1 MSTQLAMNSNQ
12 QTGITDFLSKPNIRA
27 NVMQAI
33 GKERTTRFI
42 SSVISAVQATPAL
55 KECTNN
61 SILSAALQGEAL
73 NLAPSPQLGQFY
85 MVPYKK
91 RDKKGSVVSIEATFQ
106 LGAKGYKQLAM
117 RSGQYYD
124 LDVMSIK
131 EGEYIGRNP
140 ETGKHMFNFV
150 SDDDE
155 REELPTIGYMAYF
168 ELLNGFKKQIYWS
181 KKKMLNHADTY
192 SQAFNK
198 ADYERLIAGKIP
210 EKELWKYSLFWYKNF
225 DEMAEKTMIRQ
236 LISKWGIMSI
246 EMQTAYEKDMAVIDE
261 NGNPV
266 YVDNPQNTQ
275 SVQEQVSN
283 DLKAANTKKFPEAD
297 DTVEN
302 PQQIKKIISL
312 MLIILCKT
320 RW

>member
-1 MSTQLAMNSNQ
+1 MSTQLATNSNQ
-12 QTGITDFLSKPNIRA
+12 QTGITDFLSKPNVRA
-27 NVMQAI
+27 NVTQVI

-91 RDKKGSVVSIEATFQ
+91 KDKNGNIISIEATFQ

-117 RSGQYYD
+117 RSGQYKD

-131 EGEYIGRNP
+131 EGEYHGRDP
-140 ETGKHMFNFV
+140 ETGKHMFDFV
-150 SDDDE
+150 TDDDE
-155 REELPTIGYMAYF
+155 REDLPTIGYMAYF
-168 ELLNGFKKQIYWS
+168 ELLNGFRKQIYWS

-198 ADYERLIAGKIP
+198 EDYERLIAGKIP
-210 EKELWKYSLFWYKNF
+210 KKELWKYSSFWYKDF

-261 NGNPV
+261 DGNPV
-266 YVDNPQNTQ
+266 YVDNSQTTMSTQ
-275 SVQEQVSN
+275 EKVHE

-297 DTVEN
+297 ETVEN
-302 PQQIKKIISL
+302 PQVSDSSAEEVPDFLK
-312 MLIILCKT
+312 
-320 RW
+320 

>member
-1 MSTQLAMNSNQ
+1 MATTQLAANTQ
-12 QTGITDFLSKPNIRA
+12 QTGITDFLSRPNIRA

-61 SILSAALQGEAL
+61 SILTAALQGEAL

-91 RDKKGSVVSIEATFQ
+91 KDKDGNIVSIEATFQ

-117 RSGQYYD
+117 RSGQYKD

-131 EGEYIGRNP
+131 KGEYLGRDP
-140 ETGKHMFNFV
+140 ETGKHMFDFIA
-150 SDDDE
+150 DDDE
-155 REELPTIGYMAYF
+155 REDLPTIGYMAYF
-168 ELLNGFKKQIYWS
+168 ELLNGFRKQIYWS

-198 ADYERLIAGKIP
+198 EDYERLIAGKIP
-210 EKELWKYSLFWYKNF
+210 KKELWKYSSFWYKNF

-246 EMQTAYEKDMAVIDE
+246 DMQTAYEKDMAVIDE

-266 YVDNPQNTQ
+266 YVDNPQTTMSTQ
-275 SVQEQVSN
+275 EKVHE
-283 DLKAANTKKFPEAD
+283 DLKFANTKKFPEAD
-297 DTVEN
+297 ETVEN
-302 PQQIKKIISL
+302 PQVIDSNAEEVPDFMK
-312 MLIILCKT
+312 
-320 RW
+320 

>member
-1 MSTQLAMNSNQ
+1 MSTQLATNSNQ
-12 QTGITDFLSKPNIRA
+12 QTGITDFLSKPNVRA
-27 NVMQAI
+27 NVTQVI

-42 SSVISAVQATPAL
+42 SSVISAVQTTPAL

-61 SILSAALQGEAL
+61 SILSAALQGETL

-91 RDKKGSVVSIEATFQ
+91 KDKNGNIVSIEATFQ

-117 RSGQYYD
+117 RSGQYKD

-131 EGEYIGRNP
+131 AGEYLGRDP
-140 ETGKHMFNFV
+140 ETGKHMFDFV
-150 SDDDE
+150 TDDDE
-155 REELPTIGYMAYF
+155 REDLPTIGYMAYF
-168 ELLNGFKKQIYWS
+168 ELLNGFRKQIYWS

-198 ADYERLIAGKIP
+198 EDYERLMAGKIP
-210 EKELWKYSLFWYKNF
+210 KKELWKYSSFWYKNF

-261 NGNPV
+261 DGNPV
-266 YVDNPQNTQ
+266 YVDNSQTTMSTQ
-275 SVQEQVSN
+275 EKVHE

-297 DTVEN
+297 ETVEN
-302 PQQIKKIISL
+302 PQVIDSSAEEVPDFLK
-312 MLIILCKT
+312 
-320 RW
+320 

>member
-1 MSTQLAMNSNQ
+1 MSTQLATNSNQ
-12 QTGITDFLSKPNIRA
+12 QTGITDFLSKPNVRA
-27 NVMQAI
+27 NVTQVI

-91 RDKKGSVVSIEATFQ
+91 KDKNGNIISIEATFQ

-117 RSGQYYD
+117 RSGQYKD

-131 EGEYIGRNP
+131 EGEYHGRDP
-140 ETGKHMFNFV
+140 ETGKHVFDFV
-150 SDDDE
+150 TDDDE
-155 REELPTIGYMAYF
+155 REDLPTIGYMAYF
-168 ELLNGFKKQIYWS
+168 ELLNGFRKQIYWS

-198 ADYERLIAGKIP
+198 EDYERLIAGKIP
-210 EKELWKYSLFWYKNF
+210 KKELWKYSSFWYKNF

-261 NGNPV
+261 DGNPV
-266 YVDNPQNTQ
+266 YVDNSQTTMSTQ
-275 SVQEQVSN
+275 EKVHE

-297 DTVEN
+297 ETVEN
-302 PQQIKKIISL
+302 PQVIDSSAEEVPDFLK
-312 MLIILCKT
+312 
-320 RW
+320 

>member
-1 MSTQLAMNSNQ
+1 MSTQLATNSNQ
-12 QTGITDFLSKPNIRA
+12 QTGITDFLSKPNVRA
-27 NVMQAI
+27 NVTQVI

-91 RDKKGSVVSIEATFQ
+91 KDKNGNIISIEATFQ

-117 RSGQYYD
+117 RSGQYKD

-131 EGEYIGRNP
+131 AGEYLGRDP
-140 ETGKHMFNFV
+140 ETGKHMFDLV
-150 SDDDE
+150 TDDDE
-155 REELPTIGYMAYF
+155 REDLPTIGYMAYF
-168 ELLNGFKKQIYWS
+168 ELLNGFRKQIYWS

-198 ADYERLIAGKIP
+198 EDYERLIAGKIP
-210 EKELWKYSLFWYKNF
+210 KKELWKYSSFWYKNF
-225 DEMAEKTMIRQ
+225 DEMAEKTMVRQ

-261 NGNPV
+261 NGNPA
-266 YVDNPQNTQ
+266 YVDNPQSTMSTQ
-275 SVQEQVSN
+275 EKVHE

-302 PQQIKKIISL
+302 PQVIDSSAEEVPDFMK
-312 MLIILCKT
+312 
-320 RW
+320 

>member
-1 MSTQLAMNSNQ
+1 MSTQLATNSNQ
-12 QTGITDFLSKPNIRA
+12 QTGITDFLSKPNVRA
-27 NVMQAI
+27 NVTQVI

-91 RDKKGSVVSIEATFQ
+91 KDKNGNIISIEATFQ

-117 RSGQYYD
+117 RSGQYKD

-131 EGEYIGRNP
+131 AGEYLGCDP
-140 ETGKHMFNFV
+140 ETGKHMFDFV
-150 SDDDE
+150 TDDDE
-155 REELPTIGYMAYF
+155 REDLPTIGYMAYF
-168 ELLNGFKKQIYWS
+168 ELLNGFRKQIYWS

-198 ADYERLIAGKIP
+198 EDYERLIAGKIP
-210 EKELWKYSLFWYKNF
+210 KKELWKYSSFWYKSF
-225 DEMAEKTMIRQ
+225 DEMAEKTMVRQ

-266 YVDNPQNTQ
+266 YVDNPQSTMSTQ
-275 SVQEQVSN
+275 EKVHE

-302 PQQIKKIISL
+302 PQVIDSSAEEVPDFMK
-312 MLIILCKT
+312 
-320 RW
+320 

>member
-1 MSTQLAMNSNQ
+1 MSTQLATNSNQ
-12 QTGITDFLSKPNIRA
+12 QTGITDFLSKPNVRA
-27 NVMQAI
+27 NVTQVI

-61 SILSAALQGEAL
+61 SILTAALQGEAL

-91 RDKKGSVVSIEATFQ
+91 KDKNGNIISIEATFQ

-117 RSGQYYD
+117 RSGQYKD

-131 EGEYIGRNP
+131 EGEYLGRDP
-140 ETGKHMFNFV
+140 ETGKHMFDFV
-150 SDDDE
+150 TDDDE
-155 REELPTIGYMAYF
+155 REDLPTIGYMAYF
-168 ELLNGFKKQIYWS
+168 ELLNGFRKQIYWS

-198 ADYERLIAGKIP
+198 EDYERLIAGKIP
-210 EKELWKYSLFWYKNF
+210 KKELWKYSSFWYKNF

-266 YVDNPQNTQ
+266 YVDNPQTTMSTQ
-275 SVQEQVSN
+275 EKVHE

-302 PQQIKKIISL
+302 PQVIDTSAEEVPDFMK
-312 MLIILCKT
+312 
-320 RW
+320 

>member
-1 MSTQLAMNSNQ
+1 MSTQLATNNNQ

-27 NVMQAI
+27 NVTQAI

-91 RDKKGSVVSIEATFQ
+91 KDKNGNIISIEASFQ

-117 RSGQYYD
+117 RSGQYKD

-131 EGEYIGRNP
+131 KGEYLGRDP
-140 ETGKHMFNFV
+140 ETGKHMFDFV
-150 SDDDE
+150 TDDDE
-155 REELPTIGYMAYF
+155 REDLPTIGYMAYF
-168 ELLNGFKKQIYWS
+168 ELLNGFRKQIYWS

-198 ADYERLIAGKIP
+198 EDYERLLDGKIP
-210 EKELWKYSLFWYKNF
+210 KKELWKYSSFWYKNF

-302 PQQIKKIISL
+302 PQVIDSDAEEVPDFLK
-312 MLIILCKT
+312 
-320 RW
+320 

>member
-1 MSTQLAMNSNQ
+1 MSTQLATNSNQ
-12 QTGITDFLSKPNIRA
+12 QTGITDFLSKPNVRA
-27 NVMQAI
+27 NVTQVI

-91 RDKKGSVVSIEATFQ
+91 KDKNGNIISIEATFQ

-117 RSGQYYD
+117 RSGQYKD

-131 EGEYIGRNP
+131 AGEYLGRDP
-140 ETGKHMFNFV
+140 ETGKHMFDFV
-150 SDDDE
+150 TDDDE
-155 REELPTIGYMAYF
+155 REDLPTIGYMAYF
-168 ELLNGFKKQIYWS
+168 ELLNGFRKQIYWS

-198 ADYERLIAGKIP
+198 EDYERLIAGKISK
-210 EKELWKYSLFWYKNF
+210 KELWKYSSFWYKNF

-266 YVDNPQNTQ
+266 YVDNPQTTMSTQ
-275 SVQEQVSN
+275 EKVHE

-302 PQQIKKIISL
+302 PQVIDSSAEEVPDFMK
-312 MLIILCKT
+312 
-320 RW
+320 

>member
-1 MSTQLAMNSNQ
+1 MSTQLATNNNQ

-27 NVMQAI
+27 NVTQAI

-91 RDKKGSVVSIEATFQ
+91 KDKNGNIISIEASFQ

-117 RSGQYYD
+117 RSGQYKD

-131 EGEYIGRNP
+131 KGEYLGRDP
-140 ETGKHMFNFV
+140 ETGKHMFDFV
-150 SDDDE
+150 TDDDE
-155 REELPTIGYMAYF
+155 REDLPTIGYMAYF
-168 ELLNGFKKQIYWS
+168 ELLNGFRKQIYWS

-198 ADYERLIAGKIP
+198 EDYERLLDGKIP
-210 EKELWKYSLFWYKNF
+210 KKELWKYSSFWYKNF

-275 SVQEQVSN
+275 SAQEQVSN

-302 PQQIKKIISL
+302 PQVIDSDAEEVPDFLK
-312 MLIILCKT
+312 
-320 RW
+320 

>member
-1 MSTQLAMNSNQ
+1 MSTQLATNSNQ
-12 QTGITDFLSKPNIRA
+12 QTGITDFLSKPNVRA
-27 NVMQAI
+27 NVTQVI

-91 RDKKGSVVSIEATFQ
+91 KDKNGNIVSIEATFQ

-117 RSGQYYD
+117 RSGQYKD

-131 EGEYIGRNP
+131 KGEYLGRDP
-140 ETGKHMFNFV
+140 ETGKHMFDFV
-150 SDDDE
+150 TDDDE
-155 REELPTIGYMAYF
+155 REDLQTIGYMAYF

-198 ADYERLIAGKIP
+198 EDYERLIAGKIP
-210 EKELWKYSLFWYKNF
+210 KKELWKYSSLWYKNF

-261 NGNPV
+261 NGNPA
-266 YVDNPQNTQ
+266 YVDNPQSTM
-275 SVQEQVSN
+275 SMQEKVHE

-302 PQQIKKIISL
+302 PQVIDSSAEEVPDFMK
-312 MLIILCKT
+312 
-320 RW
+320 

>member
-33 GKERTTRFI
+33 GKERTARFI

-91 RDKKGSVVSIEATFQ
+91 KDKNGNVVSIEATFQ

-131 EGEYIGRNP
+131 EGEYIGRNQ
-140 ETGKHMFNFV
+140 ETGKHMFCFIG
-150 SDDDE
+150 DDDE

-198 ADYERLIAGKIP
+198 EDYERLIAGKIP
-210 EKELWKYSLFWYKNF
+210 KKELWKYSSFWYKNF

-236 LISKWGIMSI
+236 IISKWGIMSI

-266 YVDNPQNTQ
+266 YVDNLQTAMSTQ
-275 SVQEQVSN
+275 ERVQE

-297 DTVEN
+297 ETVEN
-302 PQQIKKIISL
+302 PKVIDSDAEEVPDFMK
-312 MLIILCKT
+312 
-320 RW
+320 

>member
-1 MSTQLAMNSNQ
+1 MSTQLATNSNQ
-12 QTGITDFLSKPNIRA
+12 QTGITDFLSKPNVRA

-91 RDKKGSVVSIEATFQ
+91 KDKSGNIVSIEATFQ

-117 RSGQYYD
+117 RSGQYKD

-131 EGEYIGRNP
+131 EGEYHGRDP
-140 ETGKHMFNFV
+140 ETGKHMFDFIT
-150 SDDDE
+150 DDDA
-155 REELPTIGYMAYF
+155 REDLPTIGYMAYF
-168 ELLNGFKKQIYWS
+168 ELLNGFRKQIYWS

-198 ADYERLIAGKIP
+198 EDYERLLDGKIP
-210 EKELWKYSLFWYKNF
+210 KKELWKYSSFWYKNF

-266 YVDNPQNTQ
+266 YVDNPQTTMSTQ
-275 SVQEQVSN
+275 EKVHE

-297 DTVEN
+297 ETVEN
-302 PQQIKKIISL
+302 PQVIDSSAEEVPDFLK
-312 MLIILCKT
+312 
-320 RW
+320 

>member
-1 MSTQLAMNSNQ
+1 MSTQLATNSNQ
-12 QTGITDFLSKPNIRA
+12 QTGITDFLSKPNVRA
-27 NVMQAI
+27 NVTQVI

-91 RDKKGSVVSIEATFQ
+91 KDKNGNIISIEATFQ

-117 RSGQYYD
+117 RSGQYKD

-131 EGEYIGRNP
+131 AGEYLGRDP
-140 ETGKHMFNFV
+140 ETGKHMFDFV
-150 SDDDE
+150 TDDDE
-155 REELPTIGYMAYF
+155 REDLPTIGYMAYF
-168 ELLNGFKKQIYWS
+168 ELLNGFRKQIYWS

-198 ADYERLIAGKIP
+198 EDYERLIAGKIP
-210 EKELWKYSLFWYKNF
+210 KKELWKYSSFWYKNF

-261 NGNPV
+261 DGNPV
-266 YVDNPQNTQ
+266 YVDNSQTTMSTQ
-275 SVQEQVSN
+275 EKVHE

-297 DTVEN
+297 ETVEN
-302 PQQIKKIISL
+302 PQVIDSSAEEVPDFLK
-312 MLIILCKT
+312 
-320 RW
+320 

>member
-1 MSTQLAMNSNQ
+1 MSTQLATNSNQ
-12 QTGITDFLSKPNIRA
+12 QTGINDFLSKPNIRA
-27 NVMQAI
+27 NVTQAI

-55 KECTNN
+55 KECTNK

-91 RDKKGSVVSIEATFQ
+91 KDKNGNIISIEATFQ

-117 RSGQYYD
+117 RSGQYKD

-131 EGEYIGRNP
+131 AGEYLGRDP
-140 ETGKHMFNFV
+140 ETGKHMFDFV
-150 SDDDE
+150 TDDDE
-155 REELPTIGYMAYF
+155 REDLPTIGYMAYF
-168 ELLNGFKKQIYWS
+168 ELLNGFRKQIYWS

-198 ADYERLIAGKIP
+198 EDYERLIAGKIP
-210 EKELWKYSLFWYKNF
+210 KKELWKYSSFWYKNF

-266 YVDNPQNTQ
+266 YVDNPQTTMSTQ
-275 SVQEQVSN
+275 EKVHE

-297 DTVEN
+297 ETVEN
-302 PQQIKKIISL
+302 PQVIDSSAEEVPDFMK
-312 MLIILCKT
+312 
-320 RW
+320 

>member
-1 MSTQLAMNSNQ
+1 MSTQLATNSNQ
-12 QTGITDFLSKPNIRA
+12 QTGITDFLSKPNVRA
-27 NVMQAI
+27 NVMQVI

-91 RDKKGSVVSIEATFQ
+91 KDKNGNIISIEASFQ

-117 RSGQYYD
+117 RSGQYKD

-131 EGEYIGRNP
+131 KGEYLGRDP
-140 ETGKHMFNFV
+140 ETGKHMFDFV
-150 SDDDE
+150 TDDDE
-155 REELPTIGYMAYF
+155 REDLPTIGYMAYF
-168 ELLNGFKKQIYWS
+168 ELLNGFRKQIYWS

-198 ADYERLIAGKIP
+198 EDYERLLDGKIP
-210 EKELWKYSLFWYKNF
+210 KKELWKYSSFWYKNF

-302 PQQIKKIISL
+302 PQVIDSDAEEVPDFLK
-312 MLIILCKT
+312 
-320 RW
+320 

>member
-1 MSTQLAMNSNQ
+1 MSTQLATNSNQ
-12 QTGITDFLSKPNIRA
+12 QTGITDFLSKPNVRA
-27 NVMQAI
+27 NVMQVI

-91 RDKKGSVVSIEATFQ
+91 KDKNGNIVSIEATFQ

-117 RSGQYYD
+117 RSGQYKD

-131 EGEYIGRNP
+131 EGEYHGRDP
-140 ETGKHMFNFV
+140 ETGKHMFDFV
-150 SDDDE
+150 TDDDE
-155 REELPTIGYMAYF
+155 REDLPTIGYMAYF
-168 ELLNGFKKQIYWS
+168 ELLNGFRKQIYWS

-198 ADYERLIAGKIP
+198 EDYERLIAGKIP
-210 EKELWKYSLFWYKNF
+210 KKELWKYSSFWYKNF

-266 YVDNPQNTQ
+266 YVDNPQSTMSTQ
-275 SVQEQVSN
+275 EKVHE

-297 DTVEN
+297 ETVEN
-302 PQQIKKIISL
+302 PQVIDSNAEEVPDFMK
-312 MLIILCKT
+312 
-320 RW
+320 

>member
-1 MSTQLAMNSNQ
+1 MSTQLATNSNQ
-12 QTGITDFLSKPNIRA
+12 QTGITDFLSKPNVRA
-27 NVMQAI
+27 NVTQVI

-85 MVPYKK
+85 MIPYKK
-91 RDKKGSVVSIEATFQ
+91 KDKNGNIVSIEATFQ

-117 RSGQYYD
+117 RSGQYKD

-131 EGEYIGRNP
+131 AGEYLGRDP
-140 ETGKHMFNFV
+140 ETGKHMFDFV
-150 SDDDE
+150 TDDDE
-155 REELPTIGYMAYF
+155 REDLPTIGYMAYF
-168 ELLNGFKKQIYWS
+168 ELLNGFRKQIYWS
-181 KKKMLNHADTY
+181 KKKMLNHADIY

-198 ADYERLIAGKIP
+198 EDYERLIAGKIP
-210 EKELWKYSLFWYKNF
+210 KKELWKYSSFWYKNF

-261 NGNPV
+261 DGNPV
-266 YVDNPQNTQ
+266 YVDNPQTTMSTQ
-275 SVQEQVSN
+275 EKVHE

-297 DTVEN
+297 ETVEN
-302 PQQIKKIISL
+302 PQVIESSAEEVPDFLK
-312 MLIILCKT
+312 
-320 RW
+320 

>member
-1 MSTQLAMNSNQ
+1 MATTQLATNTQ
-12 QTGITDFLSKPNIRA
+12 QTGITDFLSKPNVRA

-42 SSVISAVQATPAL
+42 SSVISAVHATPAL

-61 SILSAALQGEAL
+61 SILAAALQGEAL

-91 RDKKGSVVSIEATFQ
+91 KDKSGNIVSIEATFQ

-117 RSGQYYD
+117 RSGQYKD

-131 EGEYIGRNP
+131 EGEYHGRDP
-140 ETGKHMFNFV
+140 ETGKHMFDFV
-150 SDDDE
+150 TDDDE
-155 REELPTIGYMAYF
+155 REDLPTIGYMAYF
-168 ELLNGFKKQIYWS
+168 ELLNGFRKQIYWS

-198 ADYERLIAGKIP
+198 EDYERLIVGKIP
-210 EKELWKYSLFWYKNF
+210 KKELWKYSSFWYKNF
-225 DEMAEKTMIRQ
+225 DEMAEKTMIRH

-266 YVDNPQNTQ
+266 YVDNPQTTMSTQ
-275 SVQEQVSN
+275 EKVHE

-297 DTVEN
+297 ETVEN
-302 PQQIKKIISL
+302 PQVIDSSAEEVPDFLK
-312 MLIILCKT
+312 
-320 RW
+320 

>member
-1 MSTQLAMNSNQ
+1 MSTQLATNSNQ
-12 QTGITDFLSKPNIRA
+12 QTGITDFLSKPNVRA
-27 NVMQAI
+27 NVTQVI

-91 RDKKGSVVSIEATFQ
+91 KDKNGNIVSIEATFQ

-117 RSGQYYD
+117 RSGQYKD

-131 EGEYIGRNP
+131 AGEYLGRDP
-140 ETGKHMFNFV
+140 ETGKHMFDFV
-150 SDDDE
+150 TDDDE
-155 REELPTIGYMAYF
+155 REDLPTVGYMAYF
-168 ELLNGFKKQIYWS
+168 ELLNGFRKQIYWS
-181 KKKMLNHADTY
+181 KKKMLDHADTY

-198 ADYERLIAGKIP
+198 EDYERLIAGKIP
-210 EKELWKYSLFWYKNF
+210 KKELWKYSSFWYKNF

-261 NGNPV
+261 DGNPV
-266 YVDNPQNTQ
+266 YVDNSQTTMSTQ
-275 SVQEQVSN
+275 EKVHE

-297 DTVEN
+297 ETVEN
-302 PQQIKKIISL
+302 PQVIDSSAEEVPDFLK
-312 MLIILCKT
+312 
-320 RW
+320 

>member
-1 MSTQLAMNSNQ
+1 MSTQLATNSSQ
-12 QTGITDFLSKPNIRA
+12 QTGITDFLSKPNVRA
-27 NVMQAI
+27 NVTQVI

-91 RDKKGSVVSIEATFQ
+91 KDKNGNIISIEATFQ

-117 RSGQYYD
+117 RSGQYKD

-131 EGEYIGRNP
+131 AGEYLGRDP
-140 ETGKHMFNFV
+140 ETGKHMFDFV
-150 SDDDE
+150 TDDDE
-155 REELPTIGYMAYF
+155 REDLPTIGYMAYF
-168 ELLNGFKKQIYWS
+168 ELLNGFRKQIYWS

-198 ADYERLIAGKIP
+198 EDYERLIAGKIP
-210 EKELWKYSLFWYKNF
+210 KKELWKYSSFWYKNF
-225 DEMAEKTMIRQ
+225 DEMAEKTMVRQ

-266 YVDNPQNTQ
+266 YVDNPQTTMSTQ
-275 SVQEQVSN
+275 EKVHE

-297 DTVEN
+297 ETVEN
-302 PQQIKKIISL
+302 PQVIDSSAEEVPDFLK
-312 MLIILCKT
+312 
-320 RW
+320 

>member
-1 MSTQLAMNSNQ
+1 MSTELAKNGNQ

-73 NLAPSPQLGQFY
+73 NLAPSPQLGQYY

-91 RDKKGSVVSIEATFQ
+91 RDKKGNIVSVEATFQ

-117 RSGQYYD
+117 RSGQYKD
-124 LDVMSIK
+124 LDVMCIK
-131 EGEYIGRNP
+131 KGEYLGRDP
-140 ETGKHMFNFV
+140 ETGKHRFDFI
-150 SDDDE
+150 SDDEARD
-155 REELPTIGYMAYF
+155 ELPTVGYMAYF

-181 KKKMLNHADTY
+181 KNKMLNHADTY

-198 ADYERLIAGKIP
+198 ADYEKLIADKIP
-210 EKELWKYSLFWYKNF
+210 SKDLWKYSSFWYKSF

-261 NGNPV
+261 DGNPV
-266 YVDNPQNTQ
+266 YVDNPQTVQN
-275 SVQEQVSN
+275 VQEKVHD
-283 DLKAANTKKFPEAD
+283 DLKAANTKSFPQAD
-297 DTVEN
+297 ETVEN
-302 PQQIKKIISL
+302 PQVIDSSAEEIPDFMK
-312 MLIILCKT
+312 
-320 RW
+320 